1 MVYQWRSGTR
11 ITGISAQVAGEV
23 CAQLAATGDLNAQRL
38 VDVSRKDG
46 APLHA
51 AFEWDDAVAG
61 EEWRKHQARNI
72 INAIVVAK
80 DEHTPVQVRAFFKV
94 ENVGS
99 NYEPVQVIMRSP
111 TKRELL
117 LQDAMRELGVFRKK
131 YATLSEL
138 SAVFEAIDSTQMKF
152 AM

>member
-23 CAQLAATGDLNAQRL
+23 CAQLAATGGLNAQRL
-38 VDVSRKDG
+38 VDASRKDG

-61 EEWRKHQARNI
+61 EEWRKHQACNI

-80 DEHTPVQVRAFFKV
+80 DEYIPVQVRAFFKV
-94 ENVGS
+94 ETAAN
-99 NYEPVQVIMRSP
+99 NYEPVQAIMRNP

-117 LQDAMRELGVFRKK
+117 VQDAMRELGAFRQK
-131 YATLSEL
+131 YAALSEL